1 MLRGVQLAYLLT
13 PAVLVSGCRVLHG
26 NSPRA
31 HPVVVSLVE
40 AGSEIY
46 SARLLRGFHATNG
59 GWRWVEPSFAVSLDP
74 PDTEGEL
81 FVELEFTLPVEISK
95 RFSNVTLAAK
105 VNGVEVGRRTYSQEG
120 RYWFAAPVPKSV
132 AYKARPAV
140 VAFDVDREFTDA
152 ATGERRSIIVV
163 KAALHEYERTEA
175 YRLQQAEVSR
185 RAFADAVEARRKALP
200 REKYLELLKLYHELP
215 VWKSLHF
222 LNVEI
227 YKNPLDLWVMQQIIS
242 EEQPDFI
249 IETGT
254 FKGGSALY
262 WAYTLNALGLK
273 DSRVLTVDIGRYCQA
288 ASTHPLWKQYVEFYL
303 GDSTDPQIVSRI
315 AARVRGKKT
324 LVTLDSDHSMV
335 HVLKEMRMYG
345 PLVSRGSYLVVEDT
359 HIDGVPTYPD
369 QGLGPFTAVRRFL
382 AEGGSREFEVDETR
396 EALVMTFNPGGWL
409 RRK

>member
-1 MLRGVQLAYLLT
+1 MPRGVRLAALLAS
-13 PAVLVSGCRVLHG
+13 AVLVSSCRVRHG
-26 NSPRA
+26 NSSKAPPIA
-31 HPVVVSLVE
+31 ISWVE
-40 AGSEIY
+40 AGSEMY
-46 SARLLRGFHATNG
+46 SARLLRGFHADKG
-59 GWRWVEPSFAVSLDP
+59 GWRWVEPSFAVLLDP

-95 RFSNVTLAAK
+95 RFPNVTLAAR
-105 VNGVEVGRRTYSQEG
+105 VNGVEVGRRSYSQEG
-120 RYWFAAPVPKSV
+120 RYWFAAPVSKSV

-140 VAFDVDREFTDA
+140 VEFEADREFTDA

-163 KAALHEYERTEA
+163 KAALHEYEQTEA
-175 YRLQQAEVSR
+175 YRVEQAAVSRKAFAEVV
-185 RAFADAVEARRKALP
+185 DARRKTIP
-200 REKYLELLKLYHELP
+200 REKYLDLLKLYHELP
-215 VWKSLHF
+215 VWRSLHF

-227 YKNPLDLWVMQQIIS
+227 YKNPLDLWVMQQIIF
-242 EEQPDFI
+242 EEQPDFV

-273 DSRVLTVDIGRYCQA
+273 HSRVLTVDIGRYCQA

-303 GDSTDPQIVSRI
+303 GDSTDPHLVSRI
-315 AARVRGKKT
+315 AERVRGKKT

-335 HVLKEMRMYG
+335 HVLKELRMYG

-396 EALVMTFNPGGWL
+396 EALLMTFNPGGWL